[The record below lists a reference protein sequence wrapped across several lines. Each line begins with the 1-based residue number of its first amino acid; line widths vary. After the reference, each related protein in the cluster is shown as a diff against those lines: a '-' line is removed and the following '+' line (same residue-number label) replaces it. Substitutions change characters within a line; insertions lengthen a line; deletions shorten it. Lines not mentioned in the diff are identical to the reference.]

1 MILRI
6 MQVKAA
12 LMRGV
17 DVDLTNTAGWTALHA
32 AAAGGHTKILDVLL
46 RADADINI
54 RDRGGNLPVRG
65 GRHWCRNGGSTR
77 EPGGTDYISAV
88 LIAC

>member
-46 RADADINI
+46 RAEAQRVAAHSDGLD
-54 RDRGGNLPVRG
+54 P
-65 GRHWCRNGGSTR
+65 RH
-77 EPGGTDYISAV
+77 V
-88 LIAC
+88 V

>member
-54 RDRGGNLPVRG
+54 RDRGGNLPV
-65 GRHWCRNGGSTR
+65 
-77 EPGGTDYISAV
+77 ISQ
-88 LIAC
+88 LY